1 MNKVTVSIAEL
12 MPLIEEKLASGGEAV
27 ITVKGTSMNPFFL
40 DGKTSVTLTKPTLPL
55 KRLDVI
61 LYETDNGAI
70 VLHRI
75 IGKKGEYYRTEGDGL
90 RFCEVVAP
98 HSVKAVVSAFQTGE
112 KITRSD
118 DPPLPLPGPAV
129 GIALAV
135 PAPAFMV
142 LAEAEA
148 LRWMRSSERSA
159 T

>member
-1 MNKVTVSIAEL
+1 MNKITVSITEM
-12 MPLIEEKLASGGEAV
+12 MPLIEEKLAAGGEAV

-118 DPPLPLPGPAV
+118 DPRYLFRVRLWGLLWPFRRLL
-129 GIALAV
+129 LWCW
-135 PAPAFMV
+135 
-142 LAEAEA
+142 
-148 LRWMRSSERSA
+148 RKRKH
-159 T
+159 